1 MSQERTIRFTHNGTD
16 VETTAPPHWTLLQ
29 VLRDRLLA
37 WEVKYG
43 CGEGECGA
51 CAVLLDGE
59 PVNACLVLGV
69 HADGRSV
76 ATSRGLG
83 EDHPLVRAFIAEG
96 AVQCGFCT
104 PGMLVT
110 AEHLLGTTPS
120 PSREQVRAALSAN
133 LCRCTGYGKIVDA
146 VEAAARGSGVGS
158 QESGATSEG
167 REGSWP

>member
-1 MSQERTIRFTHNGTD
+1 MSQRRTLRFTLNGTD
-16 VETTAPPHWTLLQ
+16 VEATAPPHLTLLQ
-29 VLRDRLLA
+29 VLRDHLQA

-76 ATSRGLG
+76 TTARGLG
-83 EDHPLVRAFIAEG
+83 EAHPLVQAFIAEG

-110 AEHLLGTTPS
+110 AEHLLRTTPS

-146 VEAAARGSGVGS
+146 VEAAAHERAVGC
-158 QESGATSEG
+158 
-167 REGSWP
+167 